1 MIYEENKFKYLEKGE
16 GQTIILLHG
25 LFGALSNFESVIN
38 YFSYQKYK
46 VIFPFL
52 PLYELPLKDSTVLG
66 MVEYLNDFI
75 EFKQFNQFHLLGNSL
90 GGHIAQV
97 YALENLNK
105 VLSITLTG
113 SSGLFENSLGDG
125 YPNKE
130 SYEYVKK
137 KTEFTF
143 YNPATATK
151 ELVDEIYET
160 VNNRYKAL
168 RIIALAKSAVR
179 HNLRLELS
187 KLTVP
192 ALLIWGANDN
202 ITPLFVGEEF
212 EKLLP
217 KAHLKVIDKCG
228 HAPMMEQPDIFNAT
242 LEGFLL
248 SYNKEKDKNDS

>member
-1 MIYEENKFKYLEKGE
+1 MIYEENKFKYLEKGN
-16 GQTIILLHG
+16 GQTLILLHG
-25 LFGALSNFESVIN
+25 LFGALSNFETVVN
-38 YFSYQKYK
+38 YFSSKNYN
-46 VIFPFL
+46 VLFPFL
-52 PLYELPLKDSTVLG
+52 PLYELPLKDSTVIG
-66 MVEYLNDFI
+66 MVEYLSEFI
-75 EFKQFNQFHLLGNSL
+75 QFKQLEEFHLLGNSL

-97 YALENLNK
+97 YALENLEK

-125 YPNKE
+125 YPKKE

-151 ELVDEIYET
+151 ELVDEIYEN

-168 RIIALAKSAVR
+168 RIITLAKSAVR

-187 KLTVP
+187 KLKIP
-192 ALLIWGANDN
+192 ALLIWGANDT

-217 KAHLKVIDKCG
+217 NATLKVIDKCG
-228 HAPMMEQPDIFNAT
+228 HAPMMEHSEVFNAT

-248 SYNKEKDKNDS
+248 SYNKEKD

>member
-1 MIYEENKFKYLEKGE
+1 MIYEENQFKYLEKGE
-16 GQTIILLHG
+16 GEIIILLHG
-25 LFGALSNFESVIN
+25 LFGSLSNFESVID
-38 YFSYQKYK
+38 YFSTKKYK
-46 VIFPFL
+46 VLFPFL
-52 PLYELPLKDSTVLG
+52 PLFELPLKDSTVTG
-66 MVEYLNDFI
+66 MVAYLSEFI
-75 EFKQFNQFHLLGNSL
+75 KYKQIDQIHLLGNSL

-97 YALENLNK
+97 YALDNLEK

-143 YNPATATK
+143 YNPATASK

-160 VNNRYKAL
+160 VNNRHKAL

-179 HNLRLELS
+179 HNLRSELS
-187 KLTVP
+187 KLNVP
-192 ALLIWGANDN
+192 ALLIWGANDT

-217 KAHLKVIDKCG
+217 KATLKVIEKCG
-228 HAPMMEQPDIFNAT
+228 HAPMMERPKEFNTT
-242 LEGFLL
+242 LEGFLM
-248 SYNKEKDKNDS
+248 SYNKEKG

>member
-1 MIYEENKFKYLEKGE
+1 MIYEEHKFKYLEKGE
-16 GQTIILLHG
+16 GQPLILLHG
-25 LFGALSNFESVIN
+25 LFGALSNFESVVN
-38 YFSYQKYK
+38 YFSSKNYK
-46 VIFPFL
+46 IIFPFL

-66 MVEYLNDFI
+66 MVEHLNEFI
-75 EFKQFNQFHLLGNSL
+75 QFKQLEKFHLLGNSL

-105 VLSITLTG
+105 VLTITLTG

-179 HNLRLELS
+179 HNLRLELY
-187 KLTVP
+187 KLNIP
-192 ALLIWGANDN
+192 ALLIWGANDS

-212 EKLLP
+212 KKLLP
-217 KAHLKVIDKCG
+217 NATLKVIDKCG
-228 HAPMMEQPDIFNAT
+228 HAPMMEHPEAFNAT

-248 SYNKEKDKNDS
+248 SYNKA

>member
-1 MIYEENKFKYLEKGE
+1 MIFEEKKFKYLEKGE
-16 GQTIILLHG
+16 GEVIILLHG
-25 LFGALSNFESVIN
+25 LFGALSNFESVIE
-38 YFSYQKYK
+38 YFSSKKYK
-46 VIFPFL
+46 VLFPFL
-52 PLYELPLKDSTVLG
+52 PLFDLPLKDSTVAG
-66 MVEYLNDFI
+66 MEIYLSEFI
-75 EFKQFNQFHLLGNSL
+75 SYKGFKRFHLLGNSL

-97 YALENLNK
+97 YALNNLEK

-143 YNPATATK
+143 YDPATASK

-160 VNNRYKAL
+160 VNNRHKAL

-179 HNLRLELS
+179 HNLRSELS
-187 KLTVP
+187 KLNIP
-192 ALLIWGANDN
+192 ALLIWGANDT

-217 KAHLKVIDKCG
+217 KASLKVIEKCG
-228 HAPMMEQPDIFNAT
+228 HAPMMERPEEFNST

-248 SYNKEKDKNDS
+248 SYNKEKI